1 MSIASLGFSS
11 IGAATPLAQSTGADT
26 DRTVQETTSQKGQ
39 LQSDLSAEQAAGVGQ
54 TDGDQ
59 HEIAE
64 REGDGH
70 QPWEFTAATQNLP
83 PSDAPPTDRPLTF
96 SIDVTG
102 QCGTLLDLT
111 G

>member
-1 MSIASLGFSS
+1 MSIASLGFSG

-26 DRTVQETTSQKGQ
+26 ERAVQETSVQKSK

-59 HEIAE
+59 HEIE
-64 REGDGH
+64 QREGDGR
-70 QPWEFTAATQNLP
+70 QPWEFTAATQNPLP
-83 PSDAPPTDRPLTF
+83 PDENPTDRPPPS
-96 SIDVTG
+96 SIDTTG
-102 QCGTLLDLT
+102 QCGTLLDLI